1 MKLIGP
7 DFYNISELLTEEEL
21 FIQKTAHEFVSNEFK
36 PVINEHFEKGTFPL
50 EIASKLGEL
59 GFMGSALPEES
70 GGAGVSNVAYGLIL
84 HELERGDSGLRSFAS
99 VQGSLVMYPIHA
111 YGSKEQKEKWLPGLG
126 AGSLIGCFGLTE
138 SNFGSNP
145 GGMVT
150 TAKKDGGDWIIN
162 GSKMWITN
170 GSLADV
176 ALVWAKDE
184 SGVIRGFLLEKGMD
198 GFTSN
203 DIHGKLSLRA
213 SVTSELSMVNVRVPD
228 SSRLP
233 KIEGLKGPLSC
244 LTQARYGIAW
254 GMVGA
259 AVDCYQTALDYS
271 LERKQFSK
279 PIAGYQLT
287 QAKFAEMITQI
298 TMAQLTVYQLGRLKD
313 DNKMRF
319 DQVSLAKRNHCKMA
333 RDVARTCR
341 EILGGNGIMEDYS
354 PMRHM
359 TNIETVFTYEGTHEM
374 HSLILGQSVTGIAA
388 YDS

>member
-1 MKLIGP
+1 MEFIGP

-21 FIQKTAHEFVSNEFK
+21 LIQKTAHEFVNNEFK
-36 PVINEHFEKGTFPL
+36 PIINEHYEKGTFPL
-50 EIASKLGEL
+50 EIATQLGEL
-59 GFMGSALPEES
+59 GFMGSSLPEDS
-70 GGAGVSNVAYGLIL
+70 GGAGVSNVGYGLIL

-99 VQGSLVMYPIHA
+99 VQGALVMYPIHTF
-111 YGSKEQKEKWLPGLG
+111 GSEEQKKKWLPGLG
-126 AGSLIGCFGLTE
+126 SGKLIGCFGLTE

-145 GGMVT
+145 GGMAT
-150 TAKKDGGDWIIN
+150 TAKKDGDNWIIN

-184 SGVIRGFLLEKGMD
+184 AGIIRGFLLEKGMK
-198 GFTSN
+198 GFTTN
-203 DIHGKLSLRA
+203 NIHGKLSLRA
-213 SVTSELSMVNVRVPD
+213 SVSSELSMVDVRVPD

-233 KIEGLKGPLSC
+233 NIEGLKGPLSC

-259 AVDCYQTALDYS
+259 AIDCYETAVDYS

-279 PIAGYQLT
+279 PIAGYQMT
-287 QAKFAEMITQI
+287 QAKLAEMLTQI

-313 DNKMRF
+313 QGKMRF
-319 DQVSLAKRNHCKMA
+319 DQVSLAKRNHCYMA
-333 RDVARTCR
+333 RNIARSSR
-341 EILGGNGIMEDYS
+341 EILGGNGIIEDYS

-359 TNIETVFTYEGTHEM
+359 ANIETVFTYEGTHEM
-374 HSLILGQSVTGIAA
+374 HTLILGQAITGIPAF
-388 YDS
+388 D